1 MNRTPK
7 MLRPAIFST
16 DEPPIEITDIPL
28 KEYINSLRRRI
39 EVQACQMD
47 TLAQQ
52 VDEARKV
59 KNAMTEL
66 FYQNVRKLQADMHNL
81 NNPQK

>member
-1 MNRTPK
+1 

-39 EVQACQMD
+39 EVQNCQMD

-52 VDEARKV
+52 VHEARKT

-66 FYQNVRKLQADMHNL
+66 FYQNVRQLQTDMHKL
-81 NNPQK
+81 NNPT

>member
-1 MNRTPK
+1 MTK

-16 DEPPIEITDIPL
+16 DEPPVDIVDIAL
-28 KEYINSLRRRI
+28 KGYINSLRRRI

-47 TLAQQ
+47 ALAQQ
-52 VDEARKV
+52 VNEARKV
-59 KNAMTEL
+59 RNSIIEL
-66 FYQNVRKLQADMHNL
+66 FYRNVRQLQADMHNL

>member
-1 MNRTPK
+1 
-7 MLRPAIFST
+7 MLKPASFST
-16 DEPPIEITDIPL
+16 DEPPVEITDIPL

-39 EVQACQMD
+39 EVQNCQMD

-52 VDEARKV
+52 VHEARKT

-66 FYQNVRKLQADMHNL
+66 FYQNVRQLQADMYKL
-81 NNPQK
+81 NNPT

>member
-1 MNRTPK
+1 
-7 MLRPAIFST
+7 MLKPATFST

-39 EVQACQMD
+39 EVQNCQMD

-66 FYQNVRKLQADMHNL
+66 FYQNVRQLQADMQNL
-81 NNPQK
+81 NK

>member
-1 MNRTPK
+1 
-7 MLRPAIFST
+7 MLKPAIFST

-39 EVQACQMD
+39 EVQNCQMD

-52 VDEARKV
+52 VYEARKV

-66 FYQNVRKLQADMHNL
+66 FYQNVRQLQADMHNL
-81 NNPQK
+81 NKTSNPK

>member
-1 MNRTPK
+1 

>member
-1 MNRTPK
+1 
-7 MLRPAIFST
+7 MLRPATFST
-16 DEPPIEITDIPL
+16 DEPPVEITDIPL

-39 EVQACQMD
+39 EVQNCQMD

-52 VDEARKV
+52 VYEARKV

-66 FYQNVRKLQADMHNL
+66 FYQNVRQLQADMHNL
-81 NNPQK
+81 NKTSNPK

>member
-1 MNRTPK
+1 
-7 MLRPAIFST
+7 MLRPATFST
-16 DEPPIEITDIPL
+16 DEPPIEITNIPL

-39 EVQACQMD
+39 EVQNCQMD

-52 VDEARKV
+52 VYEARKV

-66 FYQNVRKLQADMHNL
+66 FYQNVRQLQADMHNL
-81 NNPQK
+81 NKTSNPK